1 MLDGLTTGLPVALD
15 WPNRRTQS
23 VMTAKAKWKIYE
35 EVAHYLLET
44 QAKALGLGL
53 ERVERK
59 QKLIGES
66 GTTWEIDRK
75 GVTTDVV
82 GRSSPSSVADTPR
95 PSSSRKTW
103 RHWRTSSA
111 TLALQAGGPA
121 STRRIAC

>member
-53 ERVERK
+53 ERV
-59 QKLIGES
+59 
-66 GTTWEIDRK
+66 
-75 GVTTDVV
+75 
-82 GRSSPSSVADTPR
+82 
-95 PSSSRKTW
+95 
-103 RHWRTSSA
+103 
-111 TLALQAGGPA
+111 TLAPFVTRGVRRTVKGIANGQRRLGRVIGRQSAAVQPA
-121 STRRIAC
+121 VQ